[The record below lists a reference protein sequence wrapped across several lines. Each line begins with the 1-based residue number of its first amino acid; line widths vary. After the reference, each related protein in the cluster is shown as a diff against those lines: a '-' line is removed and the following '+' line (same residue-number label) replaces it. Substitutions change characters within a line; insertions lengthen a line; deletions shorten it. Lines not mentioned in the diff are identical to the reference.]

1 MPISNSR
8 LVIEGVN
15 KKGEVFRPSDWA
27 QRLSSIGAEFGA
39 DHRLHF
45 SPLLHPE
52 MTNGIVCLVVDPI
65 LEVKMPDIFKHV
77 ISFAEANELITHLDD
92 VA

>member
-1 MPISNSR
+1 MATLTSR
-8 LVIEGVN
+8 LVIEGIN
-15 KKGEVFRPSDWA
+15 QNGEIFRPSDWA

-45 SPLLHPE
+45 SPMLHPQIS
-52 MTNGIVCLVVDPI
+52 NGIVCLVVDP
-65 LEVKMPDIFKHV
+65 LLAEKKPDIYNHV
-77 ISFAEANELITHLDD
+77 MSFAEANDLVTYYDE